1 VVQWWCAHQ
10 AQSCSGIRAATVYLT
25 FSVSILRRL
34 PQLATIVI
42 DGGKVHVEKD
52 VSQVTIARTRH
63 MVRCKSVSAIAACAG
78 HAVYVC
84 QYCNLQEEIDFF
96 HQQKGKGKGTRGWHG
111 AQPRPASTRRF
122 PGAGGAA
129 DSLHSVIASP
139 GTSGV
144 DIRSRDRAFDLT
156 SIACAV
162 GERATQPTACSTH

>member
-1 VVQWWCAHQ
+1 MWRKTYPRSLSREHATWYGAGPYL
-10 AQSCSGIRAATVYLT
+10 QSL
-25 FSVSILRRL
+25 
-34 PQLATIVI
+34 
-42 DGGKVHVEKD
+42 HVPD
-52 VSQVTIARTRH
+52 TLCMCVNTAI
-63 MVRCKSVSAIAACAG
+63 CKKKST
-78 HAVYVC
+78 
-84 QYCNLQEEIDFF
+84 FF